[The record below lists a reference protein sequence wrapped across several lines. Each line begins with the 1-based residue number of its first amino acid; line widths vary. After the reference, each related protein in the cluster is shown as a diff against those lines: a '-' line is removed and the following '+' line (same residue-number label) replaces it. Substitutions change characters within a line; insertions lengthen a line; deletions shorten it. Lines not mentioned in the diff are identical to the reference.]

1 MQKKLTCLTSGHST
15 CCFKLSRSSDS
26 APFRTSA
33 PLNCRFSVSSSLTRV
48 SAFSHFCFVK
58 STLNSICFSFC
69 KALFS
74 SSCVTARVLCELY
87 RFSMSR
93 ISCLISSTFLLATSS
108 RCSRTS
114 FSLFNS
120 VHCDSSSETW
130 WDNAIPVLLSVGP
143 YRSSTMEVHTSLR
156 RTLRDGPTSNNYETI
171 VSHLFSSVLPNTV
184 TNMPHLFLS
193 FAQVSFQFLSLV
205 SLYTDCLA
213 SFSLHFFNYSL
224 LIHSTVSVP
233 KQRVPQVLQLFREG
247 AVLFPVHKSMR
258 MLLMITVF
266 HLLWFIFLSS

>member
-1 MQKKLTCLTSGHST
+1 MEFKDFSRLCEPCQISSSGLDQGLQVQNGGSFIYQMEKKLTCLTSGHST

-26 APFRTSA
+26 APFRMSA
-33 PLNCRFSVSSSLTRV
+33 PLNCRFSVSSSLTRA

-120 VHCDSSSETW
+120 VHCDSSSET
-130 WDNAIPVLLSVGP
+130 
-143 YRSSTMEVHTSLR
+143 
-156 RTLRDGPTSNNYETI
+156 
-171 VSHLFSSVLPNTV
+171 
-184 TNMPHLFLS
+184 
-193 FAQVSFQFLSLV
+193 
-205 SLYTDCLA
+205 
-213 SFSLHFFNYSL
+213 
-224 LIHSTVSVP
+224 
-233 KQRVPQVLQLFREG
+233 
-247 AVLFPVHKSMR
+247 
-258 MLLMITVF
+258 
-266 HLLWFIFLSS
+266 